1 MDDAVFVPFK
11 SICALSLKTVSAVI
25 LIVKSLN
32 GQIYVFGRGTLLVCI
47 QTRLV
52 SVFSPLMCCH
62 NT

>member
-32 GQIYVFGRGTLLVCI
+32 GQI
-47 QTRLV
+47 
-52 SVFSPLMCCH
+52 
-62 NT
+62 